1 ERDQLPVADAGDE
14 RLLQHP
20 GQPDVS
26 GDCRHDCGRPGVD
39 HQHSRPG
46 RRLRGGTAGRA
57 RLGVHPRLHLDG
69 ADLRRDRAADTPVP
83 APAVAGAGAAAGVNR
98 GELPDVAR
106 SASSPDLSGFTDGV
120 TPRPLWP
127 DESRGPLR
135 LPGRARRYNGTVLD
149 SDVPGARGPVVMR
162 PVLFHFCLLT
172 LVALGAGCAGISSS
186 RYSDAPR
193 PNAPPPQAV
202 VFVVDGVGNFG
213 ATSNSLRQ
221 AAEEAGQPL
230 HIHTVDWSHGYARIF
245 ADHMDRRHALN
256 EGRKLAEQIAC
267 YQQPRG

>member
-1 ERDQLPVADAGDE
+1 
-14 RLLQHP
+14 
-20 GQPDVS
+20 
-26 GDCRHDCGRPGVD
+26 
-39 HQHSRPG
+39 
-46 RRLRGGTAGRA
+46 
-57 RLGVHPRLHLDG
+57 
-69 ADLRRDRAADTPVP
+69 
-83 APAVAGAGAAAGVNR
+83 
-98 GELPDVAR
+98 
-106 SASSPDLSGFTDGV
+106 
-120 TPRPLWP
+120 
-127 DESRGPLR
+127 
-135 LPGRARRYNGTVLD
+135 
-149 SDVPGARGPVVMR
+149 MR
-162 PVLFHFCLLT
+162 PVLFHFCLLA

-267 YQQPRG
+267 YQQPRGDGPPLPVYIVAHSGGSSVALAATELLPPDSVECIVLLAPSVSAEYDLRPALRCARCGIDVFHSRRDLLALGLGVRLLGTSDRRWTAASGRVGFRPPDACSPDAALYLKLRQHPWDPCVAWTGNEGGHQGTHHIPFLQAYVLPLLTVPANGT

>member
-1 ERDQLPVADAGDE
+1 V
-14 RLLQHP
+14 
-20 GQPDVS
+20 
-26 GDCRHDCGRPGVD
+26 
-39 HQHSRPG
+39 
-46 RRLRGGTAGRA
+46 RG
-57 RLGVHPRLHLDG
+57 
-69 ADLRRDRAADTPVP
+69 
-83 APAVAGAGAAAGVNR
+83 
-98 GELPDVAR
+98 
-106 SASSPDLSGFTDGV
+106 S
-120 TPRPLWP
+120 
-127 DESRGPLR
+127 
-135 LPGRARRYNGTVLD
+135 ARRYNGTVLD

-162 PVLFHFCLLT
+162 PVLLHFCLLT
-172 LVALGAGCAGISSS
+172 LVAVGAGCTGISSS

-267 YQQPRG
+267 YQQPRGDGPPLPVYIVAHSGGSSVALAATELLPPDSVECIVLLAPSVSAEYDLRPALRCAR